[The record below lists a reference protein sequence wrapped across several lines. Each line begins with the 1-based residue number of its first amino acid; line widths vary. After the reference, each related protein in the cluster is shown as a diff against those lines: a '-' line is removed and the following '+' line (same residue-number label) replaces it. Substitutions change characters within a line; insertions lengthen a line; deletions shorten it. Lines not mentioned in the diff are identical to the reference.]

1 MTQEV
6 VATVQFPAHT
16 WMTPVKVTVLHSQL
30 DTCEGHCPPLTPGR
44 HLWRSLSFTHTWT
57 PVKVTVLHSHL
68 NDTCESQGH
77 TKKALL
83 CLCFCF
89 NLGTQM
95 FYQHALFWG
104 PRTSFMY
111 ASLLLCNLLAFCGQ
125 MASSFIHPY
134 VNQLWLQNIWPLCIT
149 YTPAFWSFLG
159 SLKYARLFPLPG
171 ASQ

>member
-77 TKKALL
+77 TKRH
-83 CLCFCF
+83 FC
-89 NLGTQM
+89 
-95 FYQHALFWG
+95 A
-104 PRTSFMY
+104 Y
-111 ASLLLCNLLAFCGQ
+111 ASVLIWEPRCSISMLYSEAPAHPSCMQAFSYVTFWLSV
-125 MASSFIHPY
+125 ARWLPLSFIPMWTNYDSKISGLCVSHIL
-134 VNQLWLQNIWPLCIT
+134 QL
-149 YTPAFWSFLG
+149 SG
-159 SLKYARLFPLPG
+159 LF
-171 ASQ
+171 